1 MPLQGLGYAGFGS
14 AALDDWRQFGT
25 GLVGLQA
32 VERSASLLAFRMDD
46 RKQCIVIDRAMP
58 EGTRFFGWEVADAA
72 DLDALAAR
80 LEKHQVK
87 VAAEPR
93 ALADARRVRGLIS
106 FSYPAGNRLES
117 FYGAEIAEEPFS
129 PGRSISGFRTG
140 PLGLGHAVLT
150 VENIDAI
157 MPFYVDL
164 LGFGLSDYMQK
175 PFRAYFFHIN
185 PRHHS
190 LALIETGRNGMH
202 HLMVELF
209 SLDDVGQSYDVA
221 LSQADR
227 IGVTLGRHTNDLMT
241 SFYAKTPSSFM
252 VECGW
257 GGREIEPS
265 TWRPFELQD
274 GPSLWGHERVFS
286 PQMLPEKRRGASPGQ
301 FGRLAIMHGLPLLV
315 DEGVFGVIAKQFKR
329 LAGRLHA
336 LLEGID
342 QLRRAPIILVG
353 EMGLQRNFYV
363 RRLRC
368 RLRRNAVEH
377 HARGQFGNP
386 GSADDG
392 DCTAEAEAGQ
402 SDFAAVLAEVLRGTA
417 HGLGGDVHE
426 IQRIHFPAGGIGVV
440 IWHHLA
446 GIEIG
451 RQCIEAGQR
460 EAVAQPLDLVREP
473 PPFLDHDHA
482 RRVAAGGIG
491 RS

>member
-1 MPLQGLGYAGFGS
+1 MPLQALGYAGFGS

-46 RKQCIVIDRAMP
+46 RKQRIVIDRAMP
-58 EGTRFFGWEVADAA
+58 EGARFFGWEVADAA
-72 DLDALAAR
+72 ALDMLAAR
-80 LEKHQVK
+80 LEQAKIDVI
-87 VAAEPR
+87 AEPQ
-93 ALADARRVRGLIS
+93 ALADNRRVGGLIS
-106 FSYPAGNRLES
+106 FHDPAGNRLEA
-117 FYGAEIAEEPFS
+117 FYGPEIDDTPFR

-150 VENIDAI
+150 VENIDAV

-185 PRHHS
+185 ARHHS

-221 LSQADR
+221 LSETDR

-274 GPSLWGHERVFS
+274 GPSLWGHERIWL
-286 PQMLPEKRRGASPGQ
+286 PPEDREAARQMRMRA
-301 FGRLAIMHGLPLLV
+301 A
-315 DEGVFGVIAKQFKR
+315 A
-329 LAGRLHA
+329 AG
-336 LLEGID
+336 
-342 QLRRAPIILVG
+342 RRAPVQVMEGNYRLMSG
-353 EMGLQRNFYV
+353 TCAWWDGV
-363 RRLRC
+363 R
-368 RLRRNAVEH
+368 
-377 HARGQFGNP
+377 GKG
-386 GSADDG
+386 
-392 DCTAEAEAGQ
+392 
-402 SDFAAVLAEVLRGTA
+402 
-417 HGLGGDVHE
+417 
-426 IQRIHFPAGGIGVV
+426 
-440 IWHHLA
+440 
-446 GIEIG
+446 
-451 RQCIEAGQR
+451 
-460 EAVAQPLDLVREP
+460 
-473 PPFLDHDHA
+473 
-482 RRVAAGGIG
+482 
-491 RS
+491 